1 MFNDYQTRVVNV
13 HDLRSALSV
22 PSTVGLFVGT
32 TEELGN
38 HGMSLPHS
46 ISRASKKR
54 QREFVAGRYCASR
67 ALKSAGHELDVELPI
82 GEDKLPNWPSG
93 WTGSISHCITVT
105 VAVASQ
111 ISLHASLGVDVE
123 EWMDAQVAANI
134 QSEIGLPSEIALFH
148 DLSPHHA
155 LTLLFS
161 AKETLYK
168 ALYPSVRQFFHFK
181 AVQAVNV
188 TESTLTLRL
197 CIHLGERWPCG
208 SDLVVTY
215 ALFPDHVF
223 TMLCL

>member
-1 MFNDYQTRVVNV
+1 MSACGGTGYAAGPEHSRYSVVQRHWQPVPRPGGFKLSCSLGTTTMFNDYQTRVVNV

-22 PSTVGLFVGT
+22 PATVGLFVGT

-93 WTGSISHCITVT
+93 WAGSISHCITVT

-123 EWMDAQVAANI
+123 EWMDAQV
-134 QSEIGLPSEIALFH
+134 
-148 DLSPHHA
+148 
-155 LTLLFS
+155 
-161 AKETLYK
+161 
-168 ALYPSVRQFFHFK
+168 
-181 AVQAVNV
+181 
-188 TESTLTLRL
+188 
-197 CIHLGERWPCG
+197 
-208 SDLVVTY
+208 
-215 ALFPDHVF
+215 
-223 TMLCL
+223 